1 MPRLWQIIEQL
12 ATSQMSSQMPVR
24 IACRTIHERV
34 NVGRSGRSTCWNV
47 TSQHESNEER
57 WLPTF
62 RVRHFVPHSPII
74 PVGAR
79 ARNRYRLSHI
89 LSNRESGSCTA
100 ELGQFPNCKRMF
112 PNQEVVKLTEHAH
125 SRDQHT
131 WIQCLHKLQMH
142 LLLQLKSTA
151 GPTPAHSTASRTH

>member
-24 IACRTIHERV
+24 IACRTNGSTSDVPDVQRAGTSQV
-34 NVGRSGRSTCWNV
+34 SMNRTRNVGFRRSESVISFHIRRSFRSV
-47 TSQHESNEER
+47 
-57 WLPTF
+57 
-62 RVRHFVPHSPII
+62 RVRVIDI
-74 PVGAR
+74 G
-79 ARNRYRLSHI
+79 YRISYRI
-89 LSNRESGSCTA
+89 ESGSCTA